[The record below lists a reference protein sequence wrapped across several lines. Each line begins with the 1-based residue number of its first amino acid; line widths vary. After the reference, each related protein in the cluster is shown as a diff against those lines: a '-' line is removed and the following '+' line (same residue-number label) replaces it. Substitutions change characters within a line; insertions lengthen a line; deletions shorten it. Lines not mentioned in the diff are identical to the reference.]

1 MNALLKIA
9 GPTAVLAVGL
19 HLGARATGPLPAL
32 GAFLDPVHGI
42 WAVARSAEFPASARA
57 VIPGLGSDV
66 EVIYDER
73 RVPHIFAPTRADLNR
88 ALGYVIAKDRLFQ
101 LELQARA
108 TAGTLTQLLGERL
121 LSVDRQSRGLGL
133 AWAAERDWERIQ
145 NDPELAEPLIAY
157 AEGINAFI
165 DAMGPEDIPFEFHLL
180 GRTPM
185 RWKPEYTL
193 YLLKR
198 MGWTLAYSN
207 VELRKAWLA
216 SKVGRV
222 AADGLIPRNSPIQ
235 EPIQPHSG
243 PRDLSVSIPPP
254 GAPDADAAIQM
265 ESMQAFFGPMDLARD
280 GDGRAL
286 GSNSWAVSA
295 SRSTTGEAIL
305 AGDPHL
311 SMTLPS
317 IWYEAH
323 LVVPGEMDVY
333 GVTFAGTPAIVI
345 GFNRD
350 VAWTFT
356 NTGSDV
362 MDYYRERVDDPEAP
376 TRYRLDGEWL
386 PLEKRIEEFRGPN
399 GDLLAVDTI
408 RHTHRGPMTEVE
420 GDYVSL
426 RWTVLEDQGEIGPLL
441 RINMAESVEEW
452 LGVMSTWHAPT
463 QNGLVADR
471 NGRVAIRSAGRYPIR
486 PERATGDWFFDGST
500 TESDWQGWL
509 PVERYPQAIDPSQG
523 YLASANQQP
532 IDPEADDIFIGADW
546 PAPWRALTINAL
558 LRSKVKHSPDD
569 LDRYQTFPGS
579 ARADRLV
586 PAFVAAVDALSE
598 RNQANPDM
606 EAGAELLAGWER
618 HYTRDDGVAIFF
630 ESAVEALED
639 RLWDE
644 LRDEDAPRTLTPGT
658 DLVAALIEDPDSPWW
673 DVRETDHVET
683 RDEVLAMSLA
693 EALVGQRE
701 RLGPEG
707 SDTWQWSKHRK
718 ANILHLM
725 QLPALSRMDIPVQGG
740 PGLLNPSSGDG
751 RHGPSWRM
759 VVSLG
764 DEVRARGTYPGG
776 QSGNPVS
783 RGYADRLDS
792 WADGALEPLLFPR
805 SPSEL
810 ESQGLTR
817 SRLLLSPGGER

>member
-1 MNALLKIA
+1 MRVLKIV
-9 GPTAVLAVGL
+9 GPIAVLAVVL
-19 HLGARATGPLPAL
+19 HLGSRPTGPLPAL

-42 WAVARSAEFPASARA
+42 WAVARTAELPPTARA
-57 VIPGLGSDV
+57 VIPGLESEV

-73 RVPHIFAPTRADLNR
+73 RVPHIFAPTRADLSR
-88 ALGYVIAKDRLFQ
+88 ALGYVIARDRLFQ

-108 TAGTLTQLLGERL
+108 TAGTLTELVGERVL
-121 LSVDRQSRGLGL
+121 EVDRQSRRLGL
-133 AWAAERDWERIQ
+133 AWAAKRDWERVQ

-165 DAMGPEDIPFEFHLL
+165 DAMGPEDVPFEFHLL
-180 GRTPM
+180 GRKPM
-185 RWKPEYTL
+185 RWKPEHTL

-198 MGWTLAYSN
+198 MGWTLAYSS

-216 SKVGRV
+216 SKAGRA

-235 EPIQPHSG
+235 EPIQPHRG
-243 PRDLSVSIPPP
+243 PRDLSVTIPPP

-265 ESMQAFFGPMDLARD
+265 ETLQAFFGPMDLARD

-286 GSNSWAVSA
+286 GSNNWAVSA
-295 SRSTTGEAIL
+295 SRSTTGGAIL

-376 TRYRLDGEWL
+376 TRYRLDGEWR
-386 PLEKRIEEFRGPN
+386 PLESRIEEFRGPT

-441 RINMAESVEEW
+441 RLNTAGSVEEW
-452 LGVMSTWHAPT
+452 LDVMSTWHAPT
-463 QNGLVADR
+463 QNGLVA
-471 NGRVAIRSAGRYPIR
+471 GRDGRIAIRSAGRYPVR
-486 PERATGDWFFDGST
+486 PEQATGDWFFDGST
-500 TESDWQGWL
+500 SESDWKGWL
-509 PVERYPQAIDPSQG
+509 PIDRFPQALDPAQG

-532 IDPEADDIFIGADW
+532 IDPDDDDIFIGADW

-558 LRSKVKHSPDD
+558 LRAKERHSPED
-569 LDRYQTFPGS
+569 LERYQTFPGS

-586 PAFVAAVDALSE
+586 PAFLQAVAVLSDRGDATPE
-598 RNQANPDM
+598 M
-606 EAGAELLAGWER
+606 TAGAELLATWDR
-618 HYTRDDGVAIFF
+618 RYTTDNEVAILF
-630 ESAVEALED
+630 ESAVEALEE

-644 LRDEDAPRTLTPGT
+644 LHDDDDPRRLTPGT
-658 DLVAALIEDPDSPWW
+658 DIVAALIEDPRNAWW
-673 DVRETDHVET
+673 DVRETETVET
-683 RDEVLAMSLA
+683 RDEVLAASLA
-693 EALVGQRE
+693 EALVRE
-701 RLGPEG
+701 RDRLGPEG
-707 SDTWQWSKHRK
+707 SDAWHWSEHRQ

-725 QLPALSRMDIPVQGG
+725 QLRSLSRTEIPVQGG

-751 RHGPSWRM
+751 RDGPSWRM

-764 DEVRARGTYPGG
+764 DEVSARGTYPGG

-783 RGYADRLDS
+783 PGYSDRIEA
-792 WADGALEPLLFPR
+792 WAEGALQPLRYPR
-805 SPSEL
+805 SPEEL
-810 ESQGLTR
+810 EADGQVR
-817 SRLLLSPGGER
+817 SRLWLSAGGGR